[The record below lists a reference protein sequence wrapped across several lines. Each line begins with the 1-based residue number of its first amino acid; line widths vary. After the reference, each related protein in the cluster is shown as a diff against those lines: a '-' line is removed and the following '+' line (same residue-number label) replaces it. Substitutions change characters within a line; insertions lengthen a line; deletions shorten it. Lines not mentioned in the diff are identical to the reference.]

1 VVTGEYLEGVVMV
14 HEVRRVH
21 YFAGRLLTPEDFEAD
36 QTYHREMRYL
46 HNRLRG
52 HGIARGLTVTAA
64 DDGSVVVSP
73 GVAIDARGREVV
85 LVDEVRLDVSATP
98 DGRAASD
105 VCIRWDQV
113 PDAYV
118 PAVGPDGTGAAFTRW
133 LERPRVILEPAGQ
146 ADDECLL
153 LARLKRRGT
162 QPLAVDLSVRRELHL
177 GASQG

>member
-1 VVTGEYLEGVVMV
+1 M

-21 YFAGRLLTPEDFEAD
+21 YFAGQLLTPEDFEAD

-64 DDGSVVVSP
+64 DGSSVVVSP

-85 LVDEVRLDVSATP
+85 LVDEVRLDVSAMP
-98 DGRAASD
+98 DGRSAID

-118 PAVGPDGTGAAFTRW
+118 PAVGPDGTGAALTRW
-133 LERPRVILEPAGQ
+133 LERPRVTLEPTGR

-153 LARLKRRGT
+153 LARLTPRGT
-162 QPLAVDLSVRRELHL
+162 QQVAVDLSVRRELHL
-177 GASQG
+177 GASHR